1 MKVQLIIIA
10 LMLVLSL
17 FAGAGVIARE
27 GADDLQRD
35 DNRARIASDA
45 EPAVAGAGSSTD
57 VALTAVSSGELSSE
71 DIADE
76 VEMEAEEEIEI
87 EQRNGVFKALPA
99 KAFYG
104 QGWAITGSEGNLA
117 NIFFVNKVFVKKDD
131 LNGIRTEVVRGT
143 LRIGNE
149 KFKFMSERD
158 VNSAADSVTS
168 KQEYTVYTSRG
179 TGKTAVGKLT
189 LELVNDLAKMDVWKG
204 TLKLDSGTSYEVNL
218 AIKERAVRK
227 SDDVKTAKDAREKA
241 EEEIEQKIEQRK
253 EVETK
258 AAPIVATRCSQYS
271 TDSEDYAECKAQV
284 YQQYTASLSAVRE
297 SVKSGKTNS
306 RWEDFFTKFF
316 RGGKGDVDVNT
327 QDRSGSN
334 SGSG

>member
-1 MKVQLIIIA
+1 MRMKVQLIIIA

-57 VALTAVSSGELSSE
+57 VALTAVSSDELSSE
-71 DIADE
+71 DI
-76 VEMEAEEEIEI
+76 AEEEIEI

-241 EEEIEQKIEQRK
+241 EEEIEQKIEQRI
-253 EVETK
+253 EVEAK
-258 AAPIVATRCSQYS
+258 AAPIVVTRCSQYS

-284 YQQYTASLSAVRE
+284 YRQFQEET
-297 SVKSGKTNS
+297 KSGKTNS

-327 QDRSGSN
+327 
-334 SGSG
+334 